1 MDGATDLADLLGGGS
16 GPVQNPSLPQSTTF
30 SPIVTG
36 GVDPFISP
44 MNTSGMGG
52 MGKTAT
58 SSESNEHMFMRA
70 RYMIKSLM
78 VYVGF
83 FAAAMLIS
91 LSTPRSMI
99 LQYIPNTYTSG
110 GVPSYMGAGIL
121 AAVAVATAYVIGTL
135 MSAIV

>member
-1 MDGATDLADLLGGGS
+1 MADGATDLADLLGS

-44 MNTSGMGG
+44 MNTSPQKPVNTMASQAHTFSVIRHSV
-52 MGKTAT
+52 K
-58 SSESNEHMFMRA
+58 NV
-70 RYMIKSLM
+70 M

-83 FAAAMLIS
+83 FAAAMIIS
-91 LSTPRSMI
+91 MTTPRSLI

-121 AAVAVATAYVIGTL
+121 AGVAVVIAYLFSVMTHSIL
-135 MSAIV
+135 

>member
-1 MDGATDLADLLGGGS
+1 MADGATDLADLLGGG
-16 GPVQNPSLPQSTTF
+16 PVQNPTLPQSTTF

-36 GVDPFISP
+36 GADPFISP
-44 MNTSGMGG
+44 INTSGV
-52 MGKTAT
+52 GKTAT

-70 RYMIKSLM
+70 RYMVKNLM

-91 LSTPRSMI
+91 MSTPRSLI

-110 GVPSYMGAGIL
+110 GVPSYMGAAIL
-121 AAVAVATAYVIGTL
+121 AGVAVAVAYVLGTL
-135 MSAIV
+135 MSVLV

>member
-1 MDGATDLADLLGGGS
+1 MADGATDLADLLGG

-30 SPIVTG
+30 APIVTG
-36 GVDPFISP
+36 GADPFISP
-44 MNTSGMGG
+44 MNTSGVGR
-52 MGKTAT
+52 TAT
-58 SSESNEHMFMRA
+58 SSESNEHMFSRA
-70 RYMIKSLM
+70 RYMVKNLM

-91 LSTPRSMI
+91 MSTPRSLI

-121 AAVAVATAYVIGTL
+121 AAVAVAVAYVVGTL
-135 MSAIV
+135 MSSII